1 MMNNLLKI
9 LVLFFIFGLLN
20 HAEAARPMLTD
31 DARIVDPKSCQ
42 LESWVRDSKHVTEY
56 WALPACNVG
65 ENLEVTIGGSLEGEN
80 GHSSFANE
88 LYQIKSILQPIALNQ
103 TGFSIVLGNGRIGIL
118 MCL

>member
-1 MMNNLLKI
+1 MNNVFRI
-9 LVLFFIFGLLN
+9 LALFFSCCVIN

-65 ENLEVTIGGSLEGEN
+65 ENLEVTIGEFLKVRKVTQVLRMSSIKLNLFSNLSL
-80 GHSSFANE
+80 
-88 LYQIKSILQPIALNQ
+88 LIKQVFPL
-103 TGFSIVLGNGRIGIL
+103 F
-118 MCL
+118 

>member
-1 MMNNLLKI
+1 MINNLLKI
-9 LVLFFIFGLLN
+9 LVIFFSFGLIN

-80 GHSSFANE
+80 GHSNFANE
-88 LYQIKSILQPIALNQ
+88 LYQIKSILQPIAIKQVFRL
-103 TGFSIVLGNGRIGIL
+103 F
-118 MCL
+118 